1 MIPLL
6 SKMILKNIILDLFS
20 DFIFLVG
27 PDLTILF
34 KL

>member
-6 SKMILKNIILDLFS
+6 SKMVFKNIILDLFS
-20 DFIFLVG
+20 DFIFPIG
-27 PDLTILF
+27 TDLTILF